1 MKVLLIV
8 LGFLSALLIVIQMVM
23 GVLMRNGQA
32 NTALRTAHFHSG
44 SLMVLVSLAYIAL
57 SLAIDRQQ
65 ARSDRGAVEI
75 DGQSACRQ
83 AAQSTLTSGLTIP
96 SWSNWPK
103 TSLALVWKPRNE
115 RSAGRARLR

>member
-1 MKVLLIV
+1 MKALLIV

-57 SLAIDRQQ
+57 SLAMIASRTGK
-65 ARSDRGAVEI
+65 SH
-75 DGQSACRQ
+75 
-83 AAQSTLTSGLTIP
+83 
-96 SWSNWPK
+96 
-103 TSLALVWKPRNE
+103 
-115 RSAGRARLR
+115 GR

>member
-57 SLAIDRQQ
+57 SLAIIVSRPG
-65 ARSDRGAVEI
+65 RSRGH
-75 DGQSACRQ
+75 
-83 AAQSTLTSGLTIP
+83 
-96 SWSNWPK
+96 
-103 TSLALVWKPRNE
+103 
-115 RSAGRARLR
+115 